1 MVHHRVTENMEL
13 GEREMVEASNAP
25 FAGASAIIFGGAKGI
40 GKAIAREWAMR
51 GARVAVAD
59 IDEAAARDTAAEI
72 AGHGGAALG
81 LQADVL
87 SQESMEAAA
96 REANAHFGA
105 TDIVMN
111 NVGAI
116 LNGHPL
122 DIPEQEWRRIF
133 ELNYFSIVRSNA
145 IFLPAMLARGSGHV
159 VNTASFAGLY
169 PYAAG
174 RIPYA
179 SSKAAVISMSE
190 NLALLLE
197 PQGVRV
203 SCLVPGPVM
212 TSIAAGMKDWTPDL
226 PMYGPGS
233 ETALMDV
240 GEVAKVLSDGMRD
253 GRILIPSDPIAFE
266 IIARRAEDPDAFTRR
281 KIAAFASGDVGM
293 PKMPG

>member
-1 MVHHRVTENMEL
+1 MATT
-13 GEREMVEASNAP
+13 GEAP

-40 GKAIAREWAMR
+40 GKAVALEWARR
-51 GARVAVAD
+51 GAQVAIAD
-59 IDEAAARDTAAEI
+59 IDPDAAGGTADEI
-72 AGHGGAALG
+72 VGEGGEALG
-81 LQADVL
+81 VAADVL
-87 SQESMEAAA
+87 SQVSMEEAA
-96 REANAHFGA
+96 REAQAAFGPA
-105 TDIVMN
+105 DIVMN

-116 LNGHPL
+116 LNGNPL
-122 DIPEQEWRRIF
+122 DIPESEWYRIF

-145 IFLPAMLARGSGHV
+145 IFLPAMLERGSGHV

-212 TSIAAGMKDWTPDL
+212 TGIAQGMKDWTPDL

-233 ETALMDV
+233 ETALLTTDTA
-240 GEVAKVLSDGMRD
+240 AKVLADGMRD
-253 GRILIPSDPIAFE
+253 GRILIPSDDIAFE
-266 IIARRAEDPDAFTRR
+266 IISRRAADPDAFTRS
-281 KIAAFASGDVGM
+281 KIAGFASGDVGM
-293 PKMPG
+293 PKMP

>member
-1 MVHHRVTENMEL
+1 M
-13 GEREMVEASNAP
+13 SSQPQAP
-25 FAGASAIIFGGAKGI
+25 FAGASAILFGGAKGI
-40 GKAIAREWAMR
+40 GKAVALEWAAR
-51 GARVAVAD
+51 GARLALAD
-59 IDEAAARDTAAEI
+59 LDLDAARETADEI
-72 AGHGGAALG
+72 VGAGGEALA
-81 LQADVL
+81 LFADVL
-87 SQESMEAAA
+87 ALSSMEAAA
-96 REANAHFGA
+96 REAQAAFGPP
-105 TDIVMN
+105 DIVMN

-122 DIPEQEWRRIF
+122 DIPESEWYRIF

-145 IFLPAMLARGSGHV
+145 LFLPAMLERGSGHV

-179 SSKAAVISMSE
+179 SSKAAVVSMSE

-212 TSIAAGMKDWTPDL
+212 TSIAAGMKDWTPGL

-233 ETALMDV
+233 ETRLMDTAS
-240 GEVAKVLSDGMRD
+240 VARVLSDGMRE
-253 GRILIPSDPIAFE
+253 GRILIPSDDIAYG
-266 IIARRAEDPDAFTRR
+266 IIARRAADPDAFTRS
-281 KIAAFASGDVGM
+281 KMASFAAGDPGM
-293 PKMPG
+293 PKMP

>member
-1 MVHHRVTENMEL
+1 MS
-13 GEREMVEASNAP
+13 GREEAP

-40 GKAIAREWAMR
+40 GKAVALEWARR
-51 GARVAVAD
+51 GASIAIAD
-59 IDEAAARDTAAEI
+59 IDLAAAQETADEI
-72 AGHGGAALG
+72 IESGGSAVAIV
-81 LQADVL
+81 ANVL
-87 SQESMEAAA
+87 SQDSMQAAAGEAEAA
-96 REANAHFGA
+96 FGSP
-105 TDIVMN
+105 DIVMN

-122 DIPEQEWRRIF
+122 DIPVEEWHRIF

-145 IFLPAMLARGSGHV
+145 IFLPAMLKRGSGHV

-203 SCLVPGPVM
+203 SCFVPGPVM
-212 TSIAAGMKDWTPDL
+212 TAIAEGMKDWTPDL

-233 ETALMDV
+233 ETSLLDTHTA
-240 GEVAKVLSDGMRD
+240 ARVLADGMRD
-253 GRILIPSDPIAFE
+253 GRILIPTDPVAFD
-266 IIARRAEDPDAFTRR
+266 IIARRAADPDTFTRG
-281 KIAAFASGDVGM
+281 KIASFASGDVGM
-293 PKMPG
+293 PKFE

>member
-1 MVHHRVTENMEL
+1 MQGRSGKGLEIPGMTVT
-13 GEREMVEASNAP
+13 GEAP

-40 GKAIAREWAMR
+40 GKAVALEWSRR

-59 IDEAAARDTAAEI
+59 LDHAAARETATEI
-72 AGHGGAALG
+72 AGQGGLALG
-81 LQADVL
+81 LQVDVL
-87 SQESMEAAA
+87 SQASMEAAA
-96 REANAHFGA
+96 REAEAEFGPP
-105 TDIVMN
+105 DIVMN

-122 DIPEQEWRRIF
+122 DIPAEEWRRIF

-145 IFLPAMLARGSGHV
+145 IFLPAMLERGSGHV

-197 PQGVRV
+197 PKGVRV

-212 TSIAAGMKDWTPDL
+212 TAIVAGMKDWTPDL

-233 ETALMDV
+233 ETALMDTAA
-240 GEVAKVLSDGMRD
+240 VAKVLADGMRD
-253 GRILIPSDPIAFE
+253 GRILIPSDPVAFE
-266 IIARRAEDPDAFTRR
+266 IIARRAANPDEFTRG
-281 KIAAFASGDVGM
+281 KIASFASGDVGM
-293 PKMPG
+293 PKMP

>member
-1 MVHHRVTENMEL
+1 MSGSAE
-13 GEREMVEASNAP
+13 AP
-25 FAGASAIIFGGAKGI
+25 FAGASAILFGGAKGI
-40 GKAIAREWAMR
+40 GKAVALEWARR
-51 GARVAVAD
+51 GAKVAVAD
-59 IDEAAARDTAAEI
+59 IDQAAARETAAEI
-72 AGHGGAALG
+72 TGQGGKAIG
-81 LQADVL
+81 LHADVL
-87 SQESMEAAA
+87 SEESLQTTARDAEA
-96 REANAHFGA
+96 EFGPP
-105 TDIVMN
+105 DIVMN

-122 DIPEQEWRRIF
+122 DIPEEEWRRIF

-145 IFLPAMLARGSGHV
+145 IFLPAMLERGSGHV

-212 TSIAAGMKDWTPDL
+212 TAIAAGMKDWTPDL

-233 ETALMDV
+233 ETALMDT
-240 GEVAKVLSDGMRD
+240 GEVARVLADGMRD

-266 IIARRAEDPDAFTRR
+266 IIARRAADPDAFTRG
-281 KIAAFASGDVGM
+281 KIASFASGDVGM
-293 PKMPG
+293 PKLP

>member
-1 MVHHRVTENMEL
+1 MTET
-13 GEREMVEASNAP
+13 GEAP

-40 GKAIAREWAMR
+40 GKAVALEWARR

-59 IDEAAARDTAAEI
+59 LDLDAAYETAAEI
-72 AGHGGAALG
+72 AGEGGEAVG
-81 LQADVL
+81 LACDVL
-87 SQESMEAAA
+87 SQASMEAAA
-96 REANAHFGA
+96 RDAEAAFGPP
-105 TDIVMN
+105 DIVMN

-122 DIPEQEWRRIF
+122 DIPEEEWRRIF
-133 ELNYFSIVRSNA
+133 ELNYFSVVRSNA

-190 NLALLLE
+190 NLAILLE

-212 TSIAAGMKDWTPDL
+212 TGIAAGMKDWTPDL
-226 PMYGPGS
+226 PMYGPGG
-233 ETALMDV
+233 ETALMDTA
-240 GEVAKVLSDGMRD
+240 EVARVLADGMRD
-253 GRILIPSDPIAFE
+253 GRILIPSDPVALE
-266 IIARRAEDPDAFTRR
+266 IIARRAADPDAFTRG

-293 PKMPG
+293 PKML

>member
-1 MVHHRVTENMEL
+1 MAHS
-13 GEREMVEASNAP
+13 GEAP

-40 GKAIAREWAMR
+40 GKAVALEWARR
-51 GARVAVAD
+51 GASVAVAD
-59 IDEAAARDTAAEI
+59 LDHAAARETAAEI
-72 AGHGGAALG
+72 AGEGGKSVG
-81 LQADVL
+81 LPVDVL
-87 SQESMEAAA
+87 SQDSMEAVA
-96 REANAHFGA
+96 REAETAFGPP
-105 TDIVMN
+105 DIVMN

-122 DIPEQEWRRIF
+122 DIPTEEWHRIF

-203 SCLVPGPVM
+203 SCLIPGPVM
-212 TSIAAGMKDWTPDL
+212 TGIAAGMKDWTPGLADVWPGQRNRADGHCRRSL
-226 PMYGPGS
+226 GCWPMACATG
-233 ETALMDV
+233 
-240 GEVAKVLSDGMRD
+240 
-253 GRILIPSDPIAFE
+253 AF
-266 IIARRAEDPDAFTRR
+266 
-281 KIAAFASGDVGM
+281 
-293 PKMPG
+293 

>member
-1 MVHHRVTENMEL
+1 MTKA
-13 GEREMVEASNAP
+13 GSAP

-40 GKAIAREWAMR
+40 GKAVALEWARR
-51 GARVAVAD
+51 GARVAIGD
-59 IDEAAARDTAAEI
+59 IDAQAALQTAGEI
-72 AGHGGAALG
+72 AQQGGEAIGLG
-81 LQADVL
+81 VDVL
-87 SQESMEAAA
+87 SQTSMEGAAA
-96 REANAHFGA
+96 QAQAEFGPA
-105 TDIVMN
+105 DIVMN

-122 DIPEQEWRRIF
+122 DSPDSEWHRIF

-145 IFLPAMLARGSGHV
+145 IFLPAMLERGSGHI

-203 SCLVPGPVM
+203 SCLIPGPVM
-212 TSIAAGMKDWTPDL
+212 TSIAEGMKDWTPGL

-233 ETALMDV
+233 ETRLM
-240 GEVAKVLSDGMRD
+240 GTAAVAQVLSDGMRN
-253 GRILIPSDPIAFE
+253 GRILIPSDEVAFD
-266 IIARRAEDPDAFTRR
+266 IIARRAADPDGFTRG
-281 KIAAFASGDVGM
+281 KMAAFASGEVGM
-293 PKMPG
+293 PKMP

>member
-1 MVHHRVTENMEL
+1 MAHS
-13 GEREMVEASNAP
+13 GEAP

-40 GKAIAREWAMR
+40 GKAVALEWARR
-51 GARVAVAD
+51 GASVAVAD
-59 IDEAAARDTAAEI
+59 LDHAAARETAAEI
-72 AGHGGAALG
+72 AGEGGKSVG
-81 LQADVL
+81 LPVDVL
-87 SQESMEAAA
+87 SQASMEAVA
-96 REANAHFGA
+96 REAETAFGPP
-105 TDIVMN
+105 DIVMN

-122 DIPEQEWRRIF
+122 DIPTEEWHRIF

-145 IFLPAMLARGSGHV
+145 LFLPAMLARGSGHV

-179 SSKAAVISMSE
+179 SSKAAVLSMSE

-203 SCLVPGPVM
+203 SCLIPGPVM
-212 TSIAAGMKDWTPDL
+212 TGIAAGMTDWTPDF

-233 ETALMDV
+233 ETALMDTA
-240 GEVAKVLSDGMRD
+240 EVARVLADGMRD
-253 GRILIPSDPIAFE
+253 GRILIPSDPIAFD
-266 IIARRAEDPDAFTRR
+266 IIARRAADPDAFTRA
-281 KIAAFASGDVGM
+281 KIAGFASGDVGM
-293 PKMPG
+293 PKMP

>member
-1 MVHHRVTENMEL
+1 MPTRPEP
-13 GEREMVEASNAP
+13 P
-25 FAGASAIIFGGAKGI
+25 FAGASAVIFGGAKGI
-40 GKAIAREWAMR
+40 GKAVALEWAGR

-59 IDEAAARDTAAEI
+59 VDLEAAHETAGEI
-72 AGHGGAALG
+72 MAAGGEALA
-81 LQADVL
+81 LHADVL
-87 SQESMEAAA
+87 SHESMEIAA
-96 REANAHFGA
+96 READAAFGPA
-105 TDIVMN
+105 DMVMN

-122 DIPEQEWRRIF
+122 DIPLEEWHRIF
-133 ELNYFSIVRSNA
+133 ELNYFSVVRSNA
-145 IFLPAMLARGSGHV
+145 IFLPAMIARGSGHV

-203 SCLVPGPVM
+203 SCLVPGPVL
-212 TSIAAGMKDWTPDL
+212 TGIAAGMKDWTPGL

-233 ETALMDV
+233 ETQLMDA
-240 GEVAKVLSDGMRD
+240 GAVARVLADGMRD
-253 GRILIPSDPIAFE
+253 GRILIPSDAVAFE
-266 IIARRAEDPDAFTRR
+266 IIERRAADPDGFARG
-281 KIAAFASGDVGM
+281 KIASFAAGDPGM
-293 PKMPG
+293 PKMS

>member
-1 MVHHRVTENMEL
+1 MNA
-13 GEREMVEASNAP
+13 GEAP
-25 FAGASAIIFGGAKGI
+25 FAAASAIIFGGAKGI
-40 GKAIAREWAMR
+40 GKAVALEWARR
-51 GARVAVAD
+51 GAKVAVAD
-59 IDEAAARDTAAEI
+59 LDPDAASETAAQI
-72 AGHGGAALG
+72 AAEGGEAIG
-81 LQADVL
+81 LACDVL
-87 SQESMEAAA
+87 SQTSMEAAA
-96 REANAHFGA
+96 RDAEASFGPA
-105 TDIVMN
+105 DIVMN

-122 DIPEQEWRRIF
+122 DIPEEEWRRIF
-133 ELNYFSIVRSNA
+133 ELNYFSVVRSNA

-190 NLALLLE
+190 NLSLLLE
-197 PQGVRV
+197 PKGVRV

-212 TSIAAGMKDWTPDL
+212 TGIAAGMKDWTPDL

-233 ETALMDV
+233 ETALMDTA
-240 GEVAKVLSDGMRD
+240 EVARVLADGMRD
-253 GRILIPSDPIAFE
+253 GRILIPSDPVAFE
-266 IIARRAEDPDAFTRR
+266 IIARRAADPDAFTRG
-281 KIAAFASGDVGM
+281 KIASFVSGDVGM

>member
-1 MVHHRVTENMEL
+1 ME
-13 GEREMVEASNAP
+13 EASNAP

-40 GKAIAREWAMR
+40 GKAVALEWARR

-59 IDEAAARDTAAEI
+59 LDLDAASETATEI
-72 AGHGGAALG
+72 AGEGGAAIG
-81 LQADVL
+81 LACDVL
-87 SQESMEAAA
+87 SQASMEVAA
-96 REANAHFGA
+96 RDAEAAFGPP
-105 TDIVMN
+105 DIVMN

-122 DIPEQEWRRIF
+122 DIPEEEWRRIF

-179 SSKAAVISMSE
+179 SSKAAVILMSE
-190 NLALLLE
+190 NLAILLE

-212 TSIAAGMKDWTPDL
+212 TGIAAGMKDWTPDL

-233 ETALMDV
+233 ETALMDAA
-240 GEVAKVLSDGMRD
+240 EVARVLADGMRD
-253 GRILIPSDPIAFE
+253 GRILIPSDPVAYE
-266 IIARRAEDPDAFTRR
+266 IISRRAADPDGFTRG

-293 PKMPG
+293 PKMP

>member
-1 MVHHRVTENMEL
+1 MDN
-13 GEREMVEASNAP
+13 SDNAP

-40 GKAIAREWAMR
+40 GKAVALEWARR
-51 GARVAVAD
+51 GARVAIAD
-59 IDEAAARDTAAEI
+59 IAADVAAQTASEIVGDGGEALAV
-72 AGHGGAALG
+72 GV
-81 LQADVL
+81 DVL
-87 SQESMEAAA
+87 SQASMEAAA
-96 REANAHFGA
+96 LAAEAAFGPA
-105 TDIVMN
+105 DIVMN

-122 DIPEQEWRRIF
+122 DIPESEWRRIF

-203 SCLVPGPVM
+203 SCLIPGPVM
-212 TSIAAGMKDWTPDL
+212 TSIAEGMKDWTPDL

-233 ETALMDV
+233 ETRLLDTAT
-240 GEVAKVLSDGMRD
+240 VARVLSDGMRD

-266 IIARRAEDPDAFTRR
+266 IIASRAADPDAFARG
-281 KIAAFASGDVGM
+281 KMASFAAGDPGM
-293 PKMPG
+293 PKMP

>member
-1 MVHHRVTENMEL
+1 MTGV
-13 GEREMVEASNAP
+13 GEAP

-40 GKAIAREWAMR
+40 GKAVSLEWSRR
-51 GARVAVAD
+51 GARVVVAD
-59 IDEAAARDTAAEI
+59 LDHVAARETASEI
-72 AGHGGAALG
+72 VQAGGKALG
-81 LQADVL
+81 LQVDVL
-87 SQESMEAAA
+87 SQASIEAAA
-96 REANAHFGA
+96 GEAEAEFGPP
-105 TDIVMN
+105 DIVMN

-122 DIPEQEWRRIF
+122 DIPAEEWHRIF

-145 IFLPAMLARGSGHV
+145 IFLPAMLERGSGHV

-197 PQGVRV
+197 PQDVRV

-212 TSIAAGMKDWTPDL
+212 TGIAAGMKDWTPDL

-233 ETALMDV
+233 ETALMDT
-240 GEVAKVLSDGMRD
+240 GEVARVLADGMRD
-253 GRILIPSDPIAFE
+253 GRILIPSDPVAFE
-266 IIARRAEDPDAFTRR
+266 IIAQRAADPDAFTRG
-281 KIAAFASGDVGM
+281 KIAGFAAGDVGM
-293 PKMPG
+293 PKLP

>member
-1 MVHHRVTENMEL
+1 MAMT
-13 GEREMVEASNAP
+13 GEAP

-40 GKAIAREWAMR
+40 GMAVAQEWARR
-51 GARVAVAD
+51 GARVAIAD
-59 IDEAAARDTAAEI
+59 IDPDAARETADEI
-72 AGHGGAALG
+72 GGEGGEAVGIAV
-81 LQADVL
+81 DVL
-87 SQESMEAAA
+87 SQASMEQAA
-96 REANAHFGA
+96 REAQAAFGPA
-105 TDIVMN
+105 DIVMN

-122 DIPEQEWRRIF
+122 DIPESEWYRIF

-145 IFLPAMLARGSGHV
+145 IFLPAMLERGSGHV

-190 NLALLLE
+190 NLAVLLE
-197 PQGVRV
+197 PKGVRV

-212 TSIAAGMKDWTPDL
+212 TGIAQGMKDWTPDL

-233 ETALMDV
+233 ETALLTADTA
-240 GEVAKVLSDGMRD
+240 AKVLADGMRD
-253 GRILIPSDPIAFE
+253 GRILIPSDDIAFE
-266 IIARRAEDPDAFTRR
+266 IISRRAADPDAFTRG
-281 KIAAFASGDVGM
+281 KIAGFASGDVGM
-293 PKMPG
+293 PKMP

>member
-1 MVHHRVTENMEL
+1 MSES
-13 GEREMVEASNAP
+13 GEAP

-40 GKAIAREWAMR
+40 GKAVALEWARR
-51 GARVAVAD
+51 GARLAIAD
-59 IDEAAARDTAAEI
+59 IDLAAAEETAAEI
-72 AGHGGAALG
+72 ADNGGSALG
-81 LQADVL
+81 LAVDVL
-87 SQESMEAAA
+87 SQESMQLAASA
-96 REANAHFGA
+96 AETAFGPP
-105 TDIVMN
+105 DIVMN

-122 DIPEQEWRRIF
+122 DIPDAEWHRIF

-145 IFLPAMLARGSGHV
+145 IFLPTMLERGSGHI

-212 TSIAAGMKDWTPDL
+212 TAIAESMKDWTPDL

-233 ETALMDV
+233 ETKLLDTAT
-240 GEVAKVLSDGMRD
+240 VAQVLADGMRD
-253 GRILIPSDPIAFE
+253 GQILIPSDPIAFE
-266 IIARRAEDPDAFTRR
+266 IIARRAADPDAFTRA
-281 KIAAFASGDVGM
+281 KIASFASGDVGM
-293 PKMPG
+293 PKFG